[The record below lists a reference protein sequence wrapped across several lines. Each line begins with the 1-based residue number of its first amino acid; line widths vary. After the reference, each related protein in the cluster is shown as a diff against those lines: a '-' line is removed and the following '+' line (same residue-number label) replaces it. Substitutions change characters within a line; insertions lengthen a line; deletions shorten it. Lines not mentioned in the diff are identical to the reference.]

1 MKEDEKKMYKLFNF
15 EPKFIKLLENNEV
28 TLDNIEKHITEKMK
42 SQYTNLGISK
52 DLYIFN
58 IYSKVGNNIKY
69 DILPLKTI
77 SLKYCKLILEKETFY
92 LEYKFPFFQYIIE
105 KLIKEIDTKIFFEKN
120 KYQDS
125 ELYNYLKGYFFKY
138 ASINEIE
145 NIKDTFFDTKIKYIL
160 IVESIVK
167 MEESNSGFLKTTVE
181 TFNNQ
186 KIFSKIKK
194 EELLNK
200 YLNKVNSE
208 LENMKNS
215 KLDNK
220 NIEYY
225 FYNSLKKEKEKIEN
239 IFLGKKTKLEK
250 DKEEST
256 KIINKNKTKDISK
269 EIKINKTKKEI
280 NLEEIIDEVS
290 YSEDFKN
297 SGILIKQKQLNGKTL
312 DLGVLIGDK
321 NNKSFIGFQIKF
333 FGPEA
338 HSKNF
343 ITKKSIKEEIQ
354 PILIKCFQKYD
365 LKITNWHY
373 IMCLYFNSTDLIQY
387 NQQLINLCNSSD
399 IQYIFYNP
407 IEKKF
412 YNKQKKPLLKLNL
425 DYKTNIDFE

>member
-120 KYQDS
+120 EYQDS